1 MPERSWIPIPAG
13 ETERALP
20 DTLAAKQA
28 VCRVKKPPR
37 AGGRSVVC
45 RDGAVKRTQGSSR
58 SIAVEICKPVIPAI
72 IVGSMCEQAL
82 PRTSSPLLRSY
93 R

>member
-1 MPERSWIPIPAG
+1 MPERSWIPVPAG
-13 ETERALP
+13 ESERALP
-20 DTLAAKQA
+20 DTPAAKQA

-45 RDGAVKRTQGSSR
+45 RDGAVKRTQGSSH

-72 IVGSMCEQAL
+72 IVDSVRAGVA
-82 PRTSSPLLRSY
+82 
-93 R
+93 